1 MAEKRLVEELETLR
15 QRVAELGKVEAE
27 RKRAEEKLKETL
39 VSRNEL
45 AIEMDERNQAEE
57 ALRASEEN
65 YRELADS
72 ISDVFF
78 AMDKDLRYTYWN
90 RASEQL
96 IGVSSKD
103 ALGKHLCDI
112 FPDVEATKRAEKVY
126 LEVLRTGQPQTFI
139 NEYSIGDKD
148 FWFEISVYATK
159 TGVSVFAKDITEH
172 RRAEQLLQDI
182 FTSTTVGMYILFRM
196 ANSK

>member
-65 YRELADS
+65 YGA
-72 ISDVFF
+72 
-78 AMDKDLRYTYWN
+78 
-90 RASEQL
+90 
-96 IGVSSKD
+96 G
-103 ALGKHLCDI
+103 
-112 FPDVEATKRAEKVY
+112 
-126 LEVLRTGQPQTFI
+126 
-139 NEYSIGDKD
+139 
-148 FWFEISVYATK
+148 
-159 TGVSVFAKDITEH
+159 
-172 RRAEQLLQDI
+172 
-182 FTSTTVGMYILFRM
+182 
-196 ANSK
+196 